1 MKRSMKIIS
10 LIMAIVLL
18 CGSLVSCRAIKL
30 MFSND
35 KEKAIYFYELCQDEA
50 IKVSSGKIE
59 KSTTITVKG
68 DEEDDRFVYKTE
80 TIKNNYG
87 SKDMKYLVNVEA
99 TGGGNRDVY
108 SYGFSDG
115 KMFTSKEKRKI
126 YTEMAASDAIKYIE
140 GIKDEP
146 DFEINVENCTTPT
159 YTKKDDGG
167 YVVELKEFS
176 AEAIVAISEWLA
188 GKVGVDRSSVAVN
201 SYVIT
206 AEMDKKYMP
215 STVKIEIEGFLYHT
229 VPGESRVLKAN
240 TEIKYS
246 EMGTEVTLETPNI
259 DGYLAVPDL
268 GILDRID
275 AAQKKLYVSDF
286 GDLSTKVTEK
296 HIYTSKTESYESD
309 TKTKYNKLSG
319 NWSFSSKTNIT
330 AYGETLSFSEG
341 YLDGTLTLRV
351 GSASQ
356 KLEASVAEAKEY
368 LQGIKE
374 SYFIYNRWIGIM
386 STYEVKSDKD
396 TTTVVFNVD
405 PNSINLDDYFVV
417 GGYKKSDYKSFTLT
431 VVLDNNDN
439 IVSEEVNLKIKTV
452 QYEVEFLVIQNISYS
467 FEE

>member
-18 CGSLVSCRAIKL
+18 CGSLISCRAIKL

-35 KEKAIYFYELCQDEA
+35 EAKAIYLYELCQEEA
-50 IKVSSGKIE
+50 QEADSGKIE
-59 KSTTITVKG
+59 KAITINIKN
-68 DEEDDRFVYKTE
+68 DEKEDKFVYKTE
-80 TIKNNYG
+80 TIKSNYN
-87 SKDMKYLVNVEA
+87 SKDMNYLVNVEN
-99 TGGGNRDVY
+99 TGGGDREVY

-126 YTEMAASDAIKYIE
+126 YTEMSAGDAVKYIE

-167 YVVELKEFS
+167 YVVELKDFS
-176 AEAIVAISEWLA
+176 AEAIKAISVWMAE
-188 GKVGVDRSSVAVN
+188 KVGVDRSSVAIN

-215 STVKIEIEGFLYHT
+215 STVKIAIDGFLYHT
-229 VPGESRVLKAN
+229 VPGESRELKAN
-240 TEIKYS
+240 AEIKYS
-246 EMGTEVTLETPNI
+246 EMGAEVTLEEPNI

-286 GDLSTKVTEK
+286 GELSTKVTEK
-296 HIYTSKTESYESD
+296 HIYTFKTETYSSD
-309 TKTKYNKLSG
+309 TLTKYNKLSG
-319 NWSFSSKTNIT
+319 YWSFSSKTNIT
-330 AYGETLSFSEG
+330 ADGETLSFSEG
-341 YLDGTLTLRV
+341 YLDGKLTMRI
-351 GSASQ
+351 GSASE
-356 KLEASVAEAKEY
+356 KIEATEAEAKEY
-368 LQGIKE
+368 LQLIKE
-374 SYFIYNRWIGIM
+374 SYFIYNRWIGITG
-386 STYEVKSDKD
+386 TYEVNSGKD

-405 PNSINLDDYFVV
+405 PTSINLDEYFVV
-417 GGYKKSDYKSFTLT
+417 GGYKKSDYQNFTLT

-439 IVSEEVNLKIKTV
+439 IISEEVNLKIKTT
-452 QYEVEFLVIQNISYS
+452 QCEVEFLVVQNISYS
-467 FEE
+467 FDE